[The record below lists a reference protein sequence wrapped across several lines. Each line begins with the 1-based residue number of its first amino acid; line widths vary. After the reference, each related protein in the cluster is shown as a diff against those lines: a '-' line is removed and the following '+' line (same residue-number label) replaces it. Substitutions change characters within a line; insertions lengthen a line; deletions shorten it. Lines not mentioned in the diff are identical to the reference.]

1 MSVSSIIYFK
11 LIWIDEM
18 QIITESR
25 IFQWQNIKYDNKY
38 TKNEIV
44 QFSER
49 MFQQTID
56 IPMGNNFASL
66 LADLF
71 LHAYDADFLWQRH
84 I

>member
-1 MSVSSIIYFK
+1 MYQYLVIGRDKSYFVN
-11 LIWIDEM
+11 
-18 QIITESR
+18 SHS
-25 IFQWQNIKYDNKY
+25 KYDNKY